1 MGFFPIRLTLQ
12 PGLSERCL
20 SGLKST
26 LGKRVCRKL
35 YRGFESRSLRHST
48 RCELRFFTC
57 SWQAI
62 SENRI
67 LWTIRYQASNALSQ
81 SMDIARSNSPLR
93 KRSLYIGQTNNVA
106 KRLERHKHGSGAR
119 HNLQLKQC
127 NLVIVEGPLERE
139 GSTVG
144 AARLEM
150 GHA

>member
-1 MGFFPIRLTLQ
+1 MGFFPIRLTLPTWTVGEMSEWFKEHAWKACVQ
-12 PGLSERCL
+12 ETVPRVRIPLSPP
-20 SGLKST
+20 
-26 LGKRVCRKL
+26 
-35 YRGFESRSLRHST
+35 FDALRT
-48 RCELRFFTC
+48 AFFTC

-127 NLVIVEGPLERE
+127 NLVIVEGPFGTRR
-139 GSTVG
+139 V
-144 AARLEM
+144 RR
-150 GHA
+150 